1 MEETFEE
8 LMDELK
14 KIVRKLEEGSS
25 GLDES
30 IRLYERGCEL
40 IRKCEKRLEYAEQR
54 ISQLDPGV

>member
-14 KIVRKLEEGSS
+14 KIVRQLEEGSS

-30 IRLYERGCEL
+30 ICLYERGCEL
-40 IRKCEKRLEYAEQR
+40 IRKCEKRLEDAEQR

>member
-14 KIVRKLEEGSS
+14 KIVRQLEEGSS
-25 GLDES
+25 GLEES

-40 IRKCEKRLEYAEQR
+40 IRKCEKRLEDAEQR